1 MNYSFSISTR
11 SGDEYRIMFIDADIS
26 LLAENVRET
35 IANQGIEYKQFMHL
49 IARSKHQVI
58 VDLIKDDVIDGW
70 GK

>member
-1 MNYSFSISTR
+1 
-11 SGDEYRIMFIDADIS
+11 MFIDADIS